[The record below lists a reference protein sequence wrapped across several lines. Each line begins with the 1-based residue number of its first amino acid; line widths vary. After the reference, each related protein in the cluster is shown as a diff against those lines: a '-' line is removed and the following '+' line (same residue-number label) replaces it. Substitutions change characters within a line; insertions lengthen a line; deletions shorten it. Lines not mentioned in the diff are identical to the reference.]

1 MPKED
6 DEAAKDFCLKNCI
19 EHSIIELDRHSLSQF
34 PDAVRDIEDFDSA
47 LPGLSLS
54 LRAAAQEAR
63 RLGIRTLIS
72 GSYIEPILGSNP
84 STLLTLKFFQYSAK
98 FPGKHFFDGFSEDL
112 RKRNIDYLPIAK
124 KEVSFSSSMLKTI
137 SRIQEKIFFEET
149 DGGFPFSKEQVFCE
163 EFLQTVDAGRSI
175 IPNYGH
181 SPEEKTSLFDL
192 LTYSDLVFRGNI
204 RNNLLNQRI
213 AQSEGVEILPI
224 FAHKALRDII
234 FSLPV
239 EEKFN
244 PRKYETTNL
253 DNKFFVYQSLGSII
267 PDFLKKRKKTDP
279 SVPAFSVWIQA
290 DCNREYICDIFQS
303 LSNRKVFSG
312 KFLQAMFGLYQK
324 MSGDDK
330 DVPLLFGKG
339 RGMAIYQRTIW
350 KMIALEE

>member
-1 MPKED
+1 
-6 DEAAKDFCLKNCI
+6 
-19 EHSIIELDRHSLSQF
+19 
-34 PDAVRDIEDFDSA
+34 
-47 LPGLSLS
+47 
-54 LRAAAQEAR
+54 
-63 RLGIRTLIS
+63 
-72 GSYIEPILGSNP
+72 
-84 STLLTLKFFQYSAK
+84 
-98 FPGKHFFDGFSEDL
+98 
-112 RKRNIDYLPIAK
+112 
-124 KEVSFSSSMLKTI
+124 MLKTI

-213 AQSEGVEILPI
+213 AQSEGIEILPI

-253 DNKFFVYQSLGSII
+253 DNKFFVYRALGSII

-290 DCNREYICDIFQS
+290 DCNREYICDVFQS
-303 LSNRKVFSG
+303 LSNRKVFSV

-339 RGMAIYQRTIW
+339 RGKAIYQRTIW